1 MKKLYI
7 GLLRISIGSI
17 FLWAFFDKLLGLG
30 FATLSERAWI
40 VGGSP
45 TTGYLMNAPKGPFA
59 NVYQG
64 LAGNPLI
71 DYLFMLGLLGVG
83 LAFVLGIALR
93 FASLAGATMMV
104 LMYLSVFPP
113 ANNPIIDEHIIYA
126 LVLLVLAALNAG
138 EEMGFAKQWSKSKIV
153 KLLPFL
159 KN

>member
-1 MKKLYI
+1 
-7 GLLRISIGSI
+7 
-17 FLWAFFDKLLGLG
+17 
-30 FATLSERAWI
+30 
-40 VGGSP
+40 
-45 TTGYLMNAPKGPFA
+45 
-59 NVYQG
+59 
-64 LAGNPLI
+64 
-71 DYLFMLGLLGVG
+71 LGVG

-93 FASLAGATMMV
+93 FASFAGATMMV

-113 ANNPIIDEHIIYA
+113 DNNPIIDEHIIYA